1 MLSVTDLLNLTK
13 KPKRKFLSLQTIQQF
28 YKEHLCDRV
37 FIFETDNTERPIIK
51 LRFKEE
57 HLCHLLGFQYLFDEK
72 RFGKT
77 YIGEDGYNLIQDG
90 TVTFEFIENT
100 NPNGLPKYE
109 NRILFFPFVH
119 QILQNPKSIVF
130 LPENVPFK
138 SKLKADLIFY
148 NHLNKRYVHLGLDR
162 FKKRPQNYYPKSFF
176 ERRDKN
182 FIDGQTEINIISTN
196 TILDK
201 KTP

>member
-1 MLSVTDLLNLTK
+1 MLSVTDLLTLTK
-13 KPKRKFLSLQTIQQF
+13 KPKRKFLSLLALQQF

-37 FIFETDNTERPIIK
+37 FTFETDSIERPIVK

-72 RFGKT
+72 RYGKM
-77 YIGEDGYNLIQDG
+77 YIGNDGYDLIKNG
-90 TVTFEFIENT
+90 TVTFEFIEQT
-100 NPNGLPKYE
+100 NPTEFAKYE

-119 QILQNPKSIVF
+119 QILQNPQTIVF
-130 LPENVPFK
+130 QPENVPFK

-148 NHLNKRYVHLGLDR
+148 NHLNKRYIHLGLDR

-182 FIDGQTEINIISTN
+182 FIDGQAEINIISTN
-196 TILDK
+196 ILLDS
-201 KTP
+201 